1 MKGNL
6 ATTITTTSNNGG
18 LINLANE
25 RQVYNEYYEEDDE
38 DFEESLSGQPLNP
51 SDSQPSAAGTTT
63 VLNQPVNP
71 SNLASINSSVVNNLN
86 RIDINELFD
95 AYGEEEGAA
104 AAGLS
109 INASCSEQ

>member
-1 MKGNL
+1 M
-6 ATTITTTSNNGG
+6 
-18 LINLANE
+18 ANE

-38 DFEESLSGQPLNP
+38 DFEESLTGQPLNP